1 MFIVHNT
8 ATPTKSMFCTKN
20 GLSSSVE
27 NILWLPAWQIDA
39 WIHATTGDLKK
50 FIRKDIESNMLVWSE
65 VQANSNIWKFIIGK
79 FERKLFQP
87 PNFFTRAMSQAK
99 QVYVFHIVKLYNP
112 SIHPFTVII
121 LSCKH
126 RLVWIWLPFF
136 RTHFTLSLSISFC
149 LISTPPTLSLFV
161 VLLFYLLLDC
171 SDLFI
176 IFFLAHNVYI
186 Y

>member
-27 NILWLPAWQIDA
+27 NILWLPAWQINS
-39 WIHATTGDLKK
+39 WNHATTGDLKK
-50 FIRKDIESNMLVWSE
+50 FIRKDIESNMLAWSE

-112 SIHPFTVII
+112 SIHPSIHLPSSYCHVNIGLYEFG
-121 LSCKH
+121 C
-126 RLVWIWLPFF
+126 PFF
-136 RTHFTLSLSISFC
+136 ALISLYPFRSHFVSFPLLPLFHSLSSYFSIS
-149 LISTPPTLSLFV
+149 
-161 VLLFYLLLDC
+161 Y
-171 SDLFI
+171 
-176 IFFLAHNVYI
+176 
-186 Y
+186 